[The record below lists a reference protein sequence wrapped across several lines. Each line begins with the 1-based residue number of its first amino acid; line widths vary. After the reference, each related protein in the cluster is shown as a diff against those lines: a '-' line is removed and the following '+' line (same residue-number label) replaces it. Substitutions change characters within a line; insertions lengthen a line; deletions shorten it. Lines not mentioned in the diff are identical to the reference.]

1 MKTTTTNNNNNK
13 QVTNTI
19 ANEVQQVFNN
29 YSEGA
34 SDKKRHPKPN
44 KPNNLTDT
52 ANKYGNIIDSKSNR
66 KVANFVL
73 DSTLRGFKANC
84 ETVYNNRNNPAV
96 RRMLQEDGINASIF
110 KSYKQLSD
118 FIKQY
123 GVNRF
128 VNKKGVLCSE
138 KVALGKNVD
147 KVEYYK
153 GLGYDIVY
161 YTANDGTQTAK
172 ALAPCFSWSVSSFRN
187 MVKYCVKQ
195 QQKAIKEQQATN
207 KVTPTPSEEDIAKYL
222 EVCLAISNK

>member
-1 MKTTTTNNNNNK
+1 MKTTSNNNNSQ
-13 QVTNTI
+13 QVSNNV
-19 ANEVQQVFNN
+19 AQQVQQVFNN
-29 YSEGA
+29 YSEGV

-52 ANKYGNIIDSKSNR
+52 ANKYSSVIDSKSNR
-66 KVANFVL
+66 KVADFVL

-84 ETVYNNRNNPAV
+84 ETFYNNRNNPAV
-96 RRMLQEDGINASIF
+96 KRMLQDNGIPANIF

-118 FIKQY
+118 LIKQY

-153 GLGYDIVY
+153 SLGYDIVY
-161 YTANDGTQTAK
+161 YTAKDGTQTAK
-172 ALAPCFSWSVSSFRN
+172 ALAPCFSWSVASFRN

-195 QQKAIKEQQATN
+195 QEKETKAQQATN
-207 KVTPTPSEEDIAKYL
+207 NVAPTPTEEEIAKYL